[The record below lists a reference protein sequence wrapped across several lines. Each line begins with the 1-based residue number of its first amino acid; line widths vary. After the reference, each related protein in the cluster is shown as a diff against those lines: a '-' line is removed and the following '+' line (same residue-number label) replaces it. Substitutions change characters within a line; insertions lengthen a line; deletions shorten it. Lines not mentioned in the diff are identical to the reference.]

1 MTDTNEP
8 MVTCPK
14 CKAPIKLTETLAA
27 PFIEAARTEFTKE
40 ADRRETDISAREEAL
55 KTQAAK
61 LEQDRKC
68 VQKLV
73 DEQVEQQR
81 KALTASVR
89 EKIQRELGTE
99 MSSLQEEL
107 DDKDKKLAVA
117 RKAEL
122 DLRKQQRELEDQ
134 RRELDLQ
141 KQRELDEERDKI
153 RQATLK
159 EAQEQGRLREKD
171 KDKTIADLLS
181 RVDEMK
187 RKAEQGSQQS
197 QGEVMELELENL
209 LQRSF
214 PGDAIEEVP
223 KGVRGGDIIQRVC
236 SSAHVACGA
245 ILWESKRTRNWSNG
259 WLAKLRQDQRDAK
272 AAVSILVT
280 QAMPPGVE
288 GFELIEGVWVTSWP
302 CAVGL
307 ATALRQGLVEVASAR
322 RSLEGQQS
330 KTEQVYKY
338 LASPAFR
345 NRVQGMVEA
354 VVTMKQDLDKE
365 KRAYQ
370 AQWAKR
376 EKQLEQV
383 IMGTAGMY
391 GDFQGIIGAT
401 LPEIEGISLPAH
413 EPLLDQS
420 MKRESSS

>member
-1 MTDTNEP
+1 MSETNEP
-8 MVTCPK
+8 MITCPK

-27 PFIEAARTEFTKE
+27 PFIEAARAEFAKE

-55 KTQAAK
+55 KEQATK
-61 LEQDRKC
+61 LEQDRKS
-68 VQKLV
+68 VQMLV

-81 KALTASVR
+81 KALTVSVR
-89 EKIQRELGTE
+89 ETIQRELGAE
-99 MSSLQEEL
+99 MSNLQEEL
-107 DDKDKKLAVA
+107 DDKDKKLAAA

-122 DLRKQQRELEDQ
+122 DIRKQQRELEDQ

-171 KDKTIADLLS
+171 KDKTIADLLIK
-181 RVDEMK
+181 VDEMK
-187 RKAEQGSQQS
+187 RKAEQGSQQA
-197 QGEVMELELENL
+197 QGEVMEIELEQML
-209 LQRSF
+209 CRSF
-214 PGDAIEEVP
+214 PDDVIEEVP
-223 KGVRGGDIIQRVC
+223 KGVRGGDVIQRVH
-236 SSAHVACGA
+236 SSSRNACGC

-259 WLAKLRQDQRDAK
+259 WLAKLRQDQRDVK
-272 AAVSILVT
+272 ASVSILVT
-280 QAMPPGVE
+280 QTMPPGVD
-288 GFELIEGVWVTSWP
+288 GFALIEGIWVTSWS
-302 CAVGL
+302 CAAGL
-307 ATALRQGLVEVASAR
+307 AAALRQGLVEVASAR

-338 LASPAFR
+338 LASPVFR

-354 VVTMKQDLDKE
+354 VLTMQQDLAKE

-383 IMGTAGMY
+383 ILGTAGMY

-401 LPEIEGISLPAH
+401 LPEIDGMEMAVIDNGDTTG
-413 EPLLDQS
+413 LLGADQ
-420 MKRESSS
+420 